1 MLPDSSATIRVN
13 VCLIWC
19 KCKIRRARLDYPR
32 PMGWVSRCGGQRE
45 TVYSVASESIKIKKT
60 SYVRGLSS
68 IFICALKDQNGLI
81 GLNPGIH
88 AAGEE

>member
-1 MLPDSSATIRVN
+1 MPDLVQVQNKKGAVGLSA
-13 VCLIWC
+13 
-19 KCKIRRARLDYPR
+19 AYG
-32 PMGWVSRCGGQRE
+32 MGIPLWGQRE